1 MALPA
6 PLAMRQ
12 KCAAG
17 FQSGLCRVGVISR
30 RFLRV
35 HVASGYPPKLT
46 VNADSDSSFEQL
58 ATQAVIA
65 ARTEGENWIAFGRRV
80 LDAPPA
86 VAVQFGASTLSPS
99 QISSRPRRAGI
110 MSATRKASAGD
121 ASSRSISCS
130 PLCST
135 MTSVL
140 SISFTPPG
148 TFSTPPSRGMVP
160 KWASESTYARGL
172 FARAQD
178 ERPAPHCNQLAC
190 VRSEFLGRLV
200 DGLAF
205 VGRFNGTDPFGFSA
219 RKGSPQ
225 PRAGEPIGGG
235 PSLVVFVAQLE
246 PTAAEPEVVAKF
258 TPVEP
263 EAAVAKFTSEP
274 EAAVA
279 KFTAVKSEA
288 AMAKFT
294 AVEREGSGSEVAA
307 ASKAAPAEAASAKVR
322 PTEAVTE
329 ATSAAKGRRTQCRAG
344 CGDRRGD

>member
-1 MALPA
+1 MRNAVIRFCNSPNVIPYLASLGNEVVIRIDHKKCSDLLFICRFCHAPSGLCGHPSRPAGLTEMALPA

-121 ASSRSISCS
+121 VSSRSISCS

-140 SISFTPPG
+140 SISLTPPAW
-148 TFSTPPSRGMVP
+148 SASR
-160 KWASESTYARGL
+160 
-172 FARAQD
+172 
-178 ERPAPHCNQLAC
+178 APHSIRLRPQGETSIWAC
-190 VRSEFLGRLV
+190 E
-200 DGLAF
+200 
-205 VGRFNGTDPFGFSA
+205 
-219 RKGSPQ
+219 Q
-225 PRAGEPIGGG
+225 
-235 PSLVVFVAQLE
+235 
-246 PTAAEPEVVAKF
+246 
-258 TPVEP
+258 
-263 EAAVAKFTSEP
+263 
-274 EAAVA
+274 
-279 KFTAVKSEA
+279 
-288 AMAKFT
+288 
-294 AVEREGSGSEVAA
+294 
-307 ASKAAPAEAASAKVR
+307 
-322 PTEAVTE
+322 
-329 ATSAAKGRRTQCRAG
+329 GRRQSHG
-344 CGDRRGD
+344 CEKAVSNLGFAPSSPRSYVPRDVGARRRLQLF

>member
-1 MALPA
+1 
-6 PLAMRQ
+6 
-12 KCAAG
+12 
-17 FQSGLCRVGVISR
+17 
-30 RFLRV
+30 
-35 HVASGYPPKLT
+35 
-46 VNADSDSSFEQL
+46 
-58 ATQAVIA
+58 
-65 ARTEGENWIAFGRRV
+65 
-80 LDAPPA
+80 
-86 VAVQFGASTLSPS
+86 
-99 QISSRPRRAGI
+99 

-279 KFTAVKSEA
+279 KFTAAEPEVV
-288 AMAKFT
+288 AKFT
-294 AVEREGSGSEVAA
+294 AAESEATV
-307 ASKAAPAEAASAKVR
+307 SKAASAKVR

-329 ATSAAKGRRTQCRAG
+329 ATSAAKGRRTQSRAA
-344 CGDRRGD
+344 CGNRRGDQTNRYLAHHDAHSIRSEHPQPFGIKPGGSH